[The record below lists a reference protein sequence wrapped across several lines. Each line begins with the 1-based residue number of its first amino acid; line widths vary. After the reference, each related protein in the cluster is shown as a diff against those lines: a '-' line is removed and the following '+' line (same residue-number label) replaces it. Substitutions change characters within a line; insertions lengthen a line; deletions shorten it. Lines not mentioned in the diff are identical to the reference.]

1 MAKTIDDYKKD
12 YADARA
18 RGDAAG
24 MKAANDG
31 ANAVRASQ
39 GQKAEVASSD
49 IAKVAGGSSGNKGKS
64 SGGGKKYTGMDLDTK
79 EFTYSDGSRE
89 SVDSYQKPS
98 GGGSSYKPSGGGS
111 SSYVSGTD
119 IPAGSKTQQYGG
131 GNAALDAA
139 LKTWSDQYNAARAA
153 GDWQGMQRANDEA
166 NKVRNQ
172 YGYAA
177 VFATDDINTVRNQYH
192 GMELG
197 GGTAG
202 GSGGGSWMTGGG
214 TSGGDGGGSIAPPVE
229 DYTDLIEEMNKAAK
243 EKALAELRAAFEK
256 NVAGLDRTA
265 ASIAPQYQD
274 ARNQAAGASE
284 QARRQFAEYAAA
296 TGLNSGA
303 GGQGQLAINNA
314 LQGSL
319 NQLNTA
325 EASSMADLELQR
337 SQTETDYNNA
347 IAQAEANG
355 DYQLAQQLYQEKVRV
370 DEAIREQMI
379 QQAQMDFQQQQ
390 LAWQQQQTGV
400 ANSQWNQQ
408 FQTGQEQ
415 QGWENKLAIAKML
428 AQYGDFSGYEALG
441 IDTTQMKSA
450 WEAQSALEAAQ
461 AQGRV
466 KTGGTSGGGGGGTGG
481 GSAMNLTTAKAAASA
496 GVFNDEVLSVLRK
509 NGYSDAML
517 EAIYG
522 YSGQAQGNT
531 APTGGS
537 AALGE
542 YARSLLNQF
551 GYSYLTQE
559 NKVAMVKEAVRNGKI
574 SEGEAGALLDYI
586 GY

>member
-1 MAKTIDDYKKD
+1 MPKTIDDYKKD

-49 IAKVAGGSSGNKGKS
+49 IAKVAGGSSGNKGTS
-64 SGGGKKYTGMDLDTK
+64 SGSGGGKKYTGMDLDTK

-98 GGGSSYKPSGGGS
+98 GGGSSGS
-111 SSYVSGTD
+111 TGTTSTPGHVSGTD
-119 IPAGSKTQQYGG
+119 IPAGAKNQQYGG
-131 GNAALDAA
+131 GDASLDAA
-139 LKTWSDQYNAARAA
+139 LKTWSDQYNAARAS
-153 GDWQGMQRANDEA
+153 GDWQGMQRANEEA
-166 NKVRNQ
+166 NKIRNQ

-177 VFATDDINTVRNQYH
+177 VFATDDINSVRNQYH
-192 GMELG
+192 GMDLG

-214 TSGGDGGGSIAPPVE
+214 TPNGNGGGSIAPPVE

-265 ASIAPQYQD
+265 ATIAPQYQD

-319 NQLNTA
+319 NELNTA

-370 DEAIREQMI
+370 DEAIRAQMV
-379 QQAQMDFQQQQ
+379 QQAQMQFQQQQ
-390 LAWQQQQTGV
+390 LAWQQQQAGV
-400 ANSQWNQQ
+400 ANNQWNQQ

-415 QGWENKLAIAKML
+415 QGWENKLSIAKML

-441 IDTTQMKSA
+441 IDTSQMKSA
-450 WEAQSALEAAQ
+450 WEAQSALEAA
-461 AQGRV
+461 
-466 KTGGTSGGGGGGTGG
+466 
-481 GSAMNLTTAKAAASA
+481 A
-496 GVFNDEVLSVLRK
+496 GVLDDEVLSVLRK

-522 YSGQAQGNT
+522 YAPTEQAQGGT
-531 APTGGS
+531 SPSGVGAS
-537 AALGE
+537 LGD

-574 SEGEAGALLDYI
+574 TQGEANALLDYI

>member
-1 MAKTIDDYKKD
+1 MPKTIDDYKKD

-49 IAKVAGGSSGNKGKS
+49 IAKVAGGSSGNKGTS
-64 SGGGKKYTGMDLDTK
+64 SGSGGGKKYTGMDLDTK

-98 GGGSSYKPSGGGS
+98 GGGSSYKPSGGGGGTS
-111 SSYVSGTD
+111 GYVSGTD
-119 IPAGSKTQQYGG
+119 IPAGAKTQQYGG
-131 GNAALDAA
+131 GDASLDAA
-139 LKTWSDQYNAARAA
+139 LKTWSDQYNAARAS
-153 GDWQGMQRANDEA
+153 GDWQGMQRANEEA
-166 NKVRNQ
+166 NKIRNQ

-177 VFATDDINTVRNQYH
+177 VFATDDINSVRNQYH
-192 GMELG
+192 GMDLG

-214 TSGGDGGGSIAPPVE
+214 TLNGNGGGSIAPPVE

-319 NQLNTA
+319 NELNTA

-355 DYQLAQQLYQEKVRV
+355 DYQLAQQLYAEKVRV
-370 DEAIREQMI
+370 DEAIRAQMV
-379 QQAQMDFQQQQ
+379 QQAQMQFQQQQ
-390 LAWQQQQTGV
+390 LAWQQQQAGV
-400 ANSQWNQQ
+400 ANNQWNQQ

-415 QGWENKLAIAKML
+415 QGWENKLSIAKML

-441 IDTTQMKSA
+441 IDTSQMKSA
-450 WEAQSALEAAQ
+450 WEAQQALASAQ
-461 AQGRV
+461 AQRGIR
-466 KTGGTSGGGGGGTGG
+466 TGG
-481 GSAMNLTTAKAAASA
+481 GSGGGSGTGSPDYDGLYAAAYASQNPDNYIA
-496 GVFNDEVLSVLRK
+496 SNYKNYGIKSVSGLTDGYGDWRLSQADNGQRLYATNDFQTLVTYVKKMRDFGRSTAYMYDALK
-509 NGYSDAML
+509 TQGYSDAV
-517 EAIYG
+517 ID
-522 YSGQAQGNT
+522 QIFV
-531 APTGGS
+531 
-537 AALGE
+537 ALG
-542 YARSLLNQF
+542 L
-551 GYSYLTQE
+551 
-559 NKVAMVKEAVRNGKI
+559 
-574 SEGEAGALLDYI
+574 
-586 GY
+586 